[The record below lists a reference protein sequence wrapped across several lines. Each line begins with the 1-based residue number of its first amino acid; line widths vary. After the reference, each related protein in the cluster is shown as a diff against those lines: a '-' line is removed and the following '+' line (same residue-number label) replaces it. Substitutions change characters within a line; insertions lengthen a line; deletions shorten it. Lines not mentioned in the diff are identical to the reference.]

1 MGRHARA
8 PEGAAT
14 RKITVRLPESVAAQ
28 WTAAAA
34 EAGMTVSDWIR
45 LRATGES
52 SLPTGWVGRRPPR
65 RRSGLG
71 TAVPPTVDPA
81 VVMQLARIG
90 NNLNQIARR
99 LNTTRGPLDIA
110 GLAVLH
116 GIAGEIDASLARGLP
131 ARSR

>member
-34 EAGMTVSDWIR
+34 DAGMTVSDWIR
-45 LRATGES
+45 LRAAADGGRA
-52 SLPTGWVGRRPPR
+52 TGWVGRRPPR

-71 TAVPPTVDPA
+71 TAVPPSVDPA

-90 NNLNQIARR
+90 NNLNQIARH
-99 LNTTRGPLDIA
+99 LNATRGSLDIA

-116 GIAGEIDASLARGLP
+116 GIAGEIDAALQGGLP
-131 ARSR
+131 TRVR

>member
-14 RKITVRLPESVAAQ
+14 RKITVRLPESVAAH

-45 LRATGES
+45 LRAADDGRA
-52 SLPTGWVGRRPPR
+52 TGWVGRRPPR

-71 TAVPPTVDPA
+71 TAVPPPVDPA
-81 VVMQLARIG
+81 VVMQRARIG

-116 GIAGEIDASLARGLP
+116 GIAGEIESALQRGLP
-131 ARSR
+131 SRSR